1 VRFRGVAVA
10 LVLLATAT
18 PSWAQDFDPHGH
30 RHHAPAPGPS
40 RPPPKPG
47 AAPTPGAAPAPSQT
61 VLIERYS
68 RVVLAQP
75 GASFPLQRLSQ
86 LYRDRDGS
94 IAKLVADFEV
104 RAAQPG
110 PEQYAATVA
119 LAGLYKIDGR
129 AQEAIAALERAI
141 PLGGG
146 DPTAILTLAH
156 LHQDRGDLAAAHARY
171 LQALPML
178 TVRADKEQ
186 TLRTLMTI
194 ALDEK
199 DWASAKEFHGKLDAL
214 DPTSLFLKGE
224 LGHALYDRGEYERA
238 EEELKTVVAAAAGDN
253 RALVPAL
260 RELGRAQ
267 AKAQEGEAALDT
279 LKRALALAGNQT
291 ALRAQIYETIAEI
304 YRADQR
310 LPVLVKMLE
319 DEHPADF
326 ERLSLLGGL
335 YEETGES
342 SKAIEV
348 YRRALASAP
357 RQLDIRL
364 RLIRLLQANGDLD
377 AAIAEYEG
385 LIRAAPNNPQFV
397 FEECE
402 ALLQRGDR
410 ARALR
415 LVSELEARAS
425 NDEEVMTRVADFYAR
440 IGDSDK
446 SLRVL
451 QRLAQGSTGDAGHLV
466 DLGDRY
472 FQDGDVPLA
481 MQTWKRILSVVQ
493 PRAKGL
499 AAYADVLLEH
509 DMIADALAAYR
520 TAVDLDPSNLA
531 FKKALASAYERNRS
545 YRDARI
551 LYEEVAAR
559 AKEKGDATLLRECR
573 TRIVT
578 LWGLERVLE
587 QQLPALRQ
595 AFESAPPDLD
605 AGRTLAEA
613 QLHLR
618 RLPDAEATLRRVIEL
633 APGDA
638 ESYLA
643 LERVLVQESK
653 IAEAIGVLERLTRV
667 EPKRAREIYER
678 MAQYALQ
685 IYKDDDAIKYAAR
698 AVELNPD
705 DAEGHRRLGEMYRSK
720 QDTDRAIVEFRAAIV
735 KNDRLFPVYF
745 ELADL
750 LLSKDEAAE
759 ADRLFRR
766 VLRGAPDE
774 DLVARAA
781 RLSIQI
787 NLGRG
792 TLESLEQDVLPLAIG
807 NPQRTIYRRL
817 LVEIYGS
824 LTFGLMQRVRH
835 GTPSEADE
843 ARAGLARIGARAVKP
858 LLDALADADVSQ
870 QSTAIDVLAYVQNRN
885 TALPLFA
892 YATGPAELSL
902 RTRAMIACGAV
913 ADASLVPKYEALLYP
928 KNGASQAGLADAVA
942 EAAVWGLARMRD
954 PRAAPLLRAVARDGT
969 PAMRALAALGLGE
982 AHDVAA
988 VADVASMAAS
998 ADSGS
1003 VARAA
1008 AAYALGDLGARK
1020 EVPTLLEIAEQG
1032 DALSKRMALLA
1043 LTRIAV
1049 SEGDGK
1055 AASVDPAGSRPGSRD
1070 LPWQAEAI
1078 QAMANAVFLGDDEG
1092 RRGRADAEALARTAV
1107 ASLAAMA
1114 AIGSGPRPRV
1124 EREPAM
1130 PVPEGALDADTLFGW
1145 LTPREVSR
1153 ADREAA
1159 LLRFGDAL
1167 QRSALTALRTSGARA
1182 QAVLDALGSGDGEL
1196 APFVGR
1202 DASPAARERAAVI
1215 IAALGPSIVPLTQH
1229 PDAGIRAKA
1238 IVLSAGLSTPAAQ
1251 EAIATALGDTHEDVQ
1266 RVALGAVSAGR
1277 PGGERSASPAVAAA
1291 VGRILAGHES
1301 WAMRVLAARAMARL
1315 GASGAGAEAIEGLT
1329 AAATADS
1336 YALVRQAALEGL
1348 AEVDV
1353 GRARVL
1359 ASKVAVDDPE
1369 PRVREAA
1376 RAIADRPRSP

>member
-1 VRFRGVAVA
+1 MAAA
-10 LVLLATAT
+10 LVPLVLVVAP
-18 PSWAQDFDPHGH
+18 PSRAQDFDPHGR
-30 RHHAPAPGPS
+30 RHHEPS
-40 RPPPKPG
+40 RRAHPARRPKPG
-47 AAPTPGAAPAPSQT
+47 ATPAPGAATPPAPSQT
-61 VLIERYS
+61 ALIERYA

-94 IAKLVADFEV
+94 IAKLVLDFET

-110 PEQYAATVA
+110 AEEYAATVA

-129 AQEAIAALERAI
+129 TQEAVAALERAI

-146 DPTAILTLAH
+146 DPTAVLALAH

-178 TVRADKEQ
+178 TARADKEQ

-199 DWASAKEFHGKLDAL
+199 DWASAKEFHGKLAAL

-224 LGHALYDRGEYERA
+224 LGHALYDRGEYPRA

-267 AKAQEGEAALDT
+267 AKAQESQAALET
-279 LKRALALAGNQT
+279 LKRALALAGNQS

-310 LPVLVKMLE
+310 LPELVKMLE
-319 DEHPADF
+319 DEHAADF
-326 ERLSLLGGL
+326 ARLSLLGSL
-335 YEETGES
+335 YEETGDS

-348 YRRALASAP
+348 YRRALAGAP
-357 RQLDIRL
+357 QQLDLRL

-377 AAIAEYEG
+377 SAITEYEG

-425 NDEEVMTRVADFYAR
+425 SDEEVMTRVADFYAR
-440 IGDSDK
+440 IGDSEK

-451 QRLAQGSTGDAGHLV
+451 RRLAQGSAGDPGHLV

-493 PRAKGL
+493 PRAKGV

-509 DMIADALAAYR
+509 DLIAVAVAAYR
-520 TAVDLDPSNLA
+520 TAVDLEPSILS
-531 FKKALASAYERNRS
+531 FKKALAAAYERNRS
-545 YRDARI
+545 YREARV
-551 LYEEVAAR
+551 LYEEVAVR
-559 AKEKGDATLLRECR
+559 AKEKGDAALVRECR

-595 AFESAPPDLD
+595 AFETAPPDLD

-613 QLHLR
+613 ELHLR
-618 RLPDAEATLRRVIEL
+618 RLPDAESTLHRVIDL
-633 APGDA
+633 APGDV

-653 IAEAIGVLERLTRV
+653 IGDAIGVLERLTRV

-685 IYKDDDAIKYAAR
+685 IYRDDDAIKFAAR

-720 QDTDRAIVEFRAAIV
+720 QDTDRAIVEFRAALV

-792 TLESLEQDVLPLAIG
+792 TLESLEQDILPLAIG
-807 NPQRTIYRRL
+807 NSQKTIYRRL
-817 LVEIYGS
+817 LVEIYGN

-835 GTPSEADE
+835 GTASEADE
-843 ARAGLARIGARAVKP
+843 ARAALARIGARAVKP
-858 LLDALADADVSQ
+858 LLDALADPDVSQ

-902 RTRAMIACGAV
+902 RARAMIACGAV
-913 ADASLVPKYEALLYP
+913 ADGTLVAKYEALLYP
-928 KNGASQAGLADAVA
+928 KDGVAQAGLADAVA

-954 PRAAPLLRAVARDGT
+954 PRAAPLLRRVAREGT

-982 AHDVAA
+982 AHDVASTGDIA
-988 VADVASMAAS
+988 AMAAS

-1003 VARAA
+1003 LARAA

-1020 EVPTLLEIAEQG
+1020 EVPSLLEIAEQG
-1032 DALSKRMALLA
+1032 DVLSKRMALLA
-1043 LTRIAV
+1043 LTRIAALEGEGKVALVVGGPAGARAGARDV
-1049 SEGDGK
+1049 SVASGGGPGDGERGV
-1055 AASVDPAGSRPGSRD
+1055 S
-1070 LPWQAEAI
+1070 
-1078 QAMANAVFLGDDEG
+1078 
-1092 RRGRADAEALARTAV
+1092 RRGRGAKGPVGLRGPCADGGRVARGHGGDRHRPAVSRRAGRGDARAGGRARRRYAPRLADAARGLAR
-1107 ASLAAMA
+1107 
-1114 AIGSGPRPRV
+1114 GPRG
-1124 EREPAM
+1124 
-1130 PVPEGALDADTLFGW
+1130 GADPLRRRRRARGPHGAADV
-1145 LTPREVSR
+1145 RSARASR
-1153 ADREAA
+1153 ARCARERGRRARA
-1159 LLRFGDAL
+1159 VRGARRGRRR
-1167 QRSALTALRTSGARA
+1167 QGEGGRHRRGARA
-1182 QAVLDALGSGDGEL
+1182 EH
-1196 APFVGR
+1196 
-1202 DASPAARERAAVI
+1202 RAAH
-1215 IAALGPSIVPLTQH
+1215 PSIPTRRS
-1229 PDAGIRAKA
+1229 ARRRSSCRRASRRPRPKRLRSLRRWA
-1238 IVLSAGLSTPAAQ
+1238 MRTRACSGSPSAPS
-1251 EAIATALGDTHEDVQ
+1251 
-1266 RVALGAVSAGR
+1266 R
-1277 PGGERSASPAVAAA
+1277 RSASAASDRRAWRWRRLWGGSSPATRA
-1291 VGRILAGHES
+1291 GRCVS
-1301 WAMRVLAARAMARL
+1301 WQRGPWR
-1315 GASGAGAEAIEGLT
+1315 GSASP
-1329 AAATADS
+1329 
-1336 YALVRQAALEGL
+1336 
-1348 AEVDV
+1348 
-1353 GRARVL
+1353 GRARRRWN
-1359 ASKVAVDDPE
+1359 D
-1369 PRVREAA
+1369 
-1376 RAIADRPRSP
+1376 

>member
-1 VRFRGVAVA
+1 VAAAVVPLVLAVA
-10 LVLLATAT
+10 SA
-18 PSWAQDFDPHGH
+18 SFAQDFDPHGH
-30 RHHAPAPGPS
+30 RHHAPAPAAA
-40 RPPPKPG
+40 RPTAP
-47 AAPTPGAAPAPSQT
+47 PTPGVGTPRAPSQA
-61 VLIERYS
+61 VLIERYT
-68 RVVLAQP
+68 RVVLSQP
-75 GASFPLQRLSQ
+75 GAAFPLERLSQ
-86 LYRDRDGS
+86 LYRDRDGD
-94 IAKLVADFEV
+94 IAKLVLDFET
-104 RAAQPG
+104 RAKQPG
-110 PEQYAATVA
+110 PDQYAATVA
-119 LAGLYKIDGR
+119 LAGLYKVNGLTQS
-129 AQEAIAALERAI
+129 AVSALERAI
-141 PLGGG
+141 ALGGT

-156 LHQDRGDLAAAHARY
+156 LHQDRGDLAEARARY

-178 TVRADKEQ
+178 TARADKEQ

-199 DWASAKEFHGKLDAL
+199 DWAAAEDFHGKLVAL

-224 LGHALYDRGEYERA
+224 LGHALFDRGQYERA
-238 EEELKTVVAAAAGDN
+238 EQELKTVVAAAAGDY

-267 AKAQEGEAALDT
+267 AKAQKSREALET
-279 LKRALALAGNQT
+279 LKRALSLAGNQS

-304 YRADQR
+304 YRADQQ
-310 LPVLVKMLE
+310 LPALVKMLE
-319 DEHPADF
+319 DEHPGDF
-326 ERLSLLGGL
+326 ARLALLGGL
-335 YEETGES
+335 YEETGDS

-348 YRRALASAP
+348 YRRALAGAP
-357 RQLDIRL
+357 QQLDIRL

-377 AAIAEYEG
+377 AAITEYEG

-397 FEECE
+397 FEECD

-440 IGDSDK
+440 IGDSEK

-451 QRLAQGSTGDAGHLV
+451 QRLAQGSTGDPGHLV

-499 AAYADVLLEH
+499 AAYGDVLLEH

-520 TAVDLDPSNLA
+520 TAVDLDPTNLA
-531 FKKALASAYERNRS
+531 FKKALASAFERNRS
-545 YRDARI
+545 YREARL
-551 LYEEVAAR
+551 LYEEVAAK
-559 AKEKGDATLLRECR
+559 AKEKGDAVLLHECR

-595 AFESAPPDLD
+595 AFEVAPPDLD

-613 QLHLR
+613 ELHLR
-618 RLPDAEATLRRVIEL
+618 RLPDAEATLRRLVVL
-633 APGDA
+633 APGDVD
-638 ESYLA
+638 SYLA

-653 IAEAIGVLERLTRV
+653 IADAIAVLERLTQV
-667 EPKRAREIYER
+667 EPKRARELFER

-685 IYKDDDAIKYAAR
+685 IYKDEDAIKYAAR

-720 QDTDRAIVEFRAAIV
+720 QDTDRAIVEFRAAIL

-807 NPQRTIYRRL
+807 NPQKPIYRRL
-817 LVEIYGS
+817 LVEIYGN
-824 LTFGLMQRVRH
+824 LTFGLVQRVRH

-843 ARAGLARIGARAVKP
+843 ARAALARIGARAVKP
-858 LLDALADADVSQ
+858 LLDALADSEVSQ

-892 YATGPAELSL
+892 YATGPAEVTL

-913 ADASLVPKYEALLYP
+913 ADGALVPKYEALLYP
-928 KNGASQAGLADAVA
+928 KDGASQAGLADAVA

-954 PRAAPLLRAVARDGT
+954 PKAAPLLRRVVRDGT
-969 PAMRALAALGLGE
+969 PAMRALAAVGLGD
-982 AHDVAA
+982 AHDAASIADVAA
-988 VADVASMAAS
+988 MASS
-998 ADSGS
+998 VDSGS
-1003 VARAA
+1003 LARAA
-1008 AAYALGDLGARK
+1008 AAYALGALGARK

-1032 DALSKRMALLA
+1032 DPLSKRMALLA
-1043 LTRIAV
+1043 LTRLAA
-1049 SEGDGK
+1049 SEGDAKG
-1055 AASVDPAGSRPGSRD
+1055 ALAGDPARSRAGSRD
-1070 LPWQAEAI
+1070 VPWQAEAV
-1078 QAMANAVFLGDDEG
+1078 QAMANAVFLGEEDG
-1092 RRGRADAEALARTAV
+1092 RRGRQDAEALARTAV

-1114 AIGSGPRPRV
+1114 AIGSGPGPHPPR
-1124 EREPAM
+1124 EETM
-1130 PVPEGALDADTLFGW
+1130 PVPEGAFDADTLLGW

-1159 LLRFGDAL
+1159 LARFGDAI
-1167 QRSALTALRTSGARA
+1167 QRAALTALRTSGARA
-1182 QAVLDALGSGDGEL
+1182 QAVLDALGNGDGEL

-1202 DASPAARERAAVI
+1202 DASAAAREKAAAI

-1229 PDAGIRAKA
+1229 PDPGIRAKA
-1238 IVLSAGLSTPAAQ
+1238 IVLSAGLATPAADA
-1251 EAIATALGDTHEDVQ
+1251 AIAAALGDPSEDVE
-1266 RVALGAVSAGR
+1266 RVALGAVAAER
-1277 PGGERSASPAVAAA
+1277 PRGERPASPAVAAA
-1291 VGRILAGHES
+1291 VGRILGGHES
-1301 WAMRVLAARAMARL
+1301 WAMRVLSARAMARL
-1315 GASGAGAEAIEGLT
+1315 GASGASAEAVERLT
-1329 AAATADS
+1329 AAATGDA

-1348 AEVDV
+1348 AGVDP
-1353 GRARVL
+1353 GRAQVV
-1359 ASKVAVDDPE
+1359 AAKVAVDDQE

-1376 RAIADRPRSP
+1376 RAIADRPSSP